1 MLVVMQLVG
10 AGVGLGLITVSIP
23 EPQPTTPFWKAS
35 DDP

>member
-1 MLVVMQLVG
+1 MFVVMQLVG